1 MKYTTIAAA
10 AFAGLA
16 SAKIYTETVNVQVT
30 VTEHVAGQTVV
41 VTGPGAVK
49 TVSVN
54 QAQNQNQEGGDNQN
68 QNQQGTGEESGAQV
82 APAST
87 SKSSVVVTSSPAAPI
102 ESSSSAAPSSPS
114 EEASSSSASSSAP
127 SASSSSSSDDS
138 GLSSFAKTCL
148 DVHNKDRAEHSADPL
163 SWNQTLADFA
173 QSYLESSNCKF
184 AHSGGPY
191 GENIAMGY
199 ASTTDAIQD
208 WYNEY
213 KNYDFNNGGF
223 SEGTGHFTQMVWK
236 GTTQLG
242 CAQKKCDQG
251 DYLVCEYYPWGNVQG
266 SYQMNVSPN

>member
-10 AFAGLA
+10 ALAGLA
-16 SAKIYTETVNVQVT
+16 NAAIITETVNVQVT

-41 VTGPGAVK
+41 VSKPGTTQ

-54 QAQNQNQEGGDNQN
+54 QNQNQDQNQGGGDNQN
-68 QNQQGTGEESGAQV
+68 QNQQGEDSGAQV
-82 APAST
+82 APS
-87 SKSSVVVTSSPAAPI
+87 SSSVETSPTPSPI
-102 ESSSSAAPSSPS
+102 ESSSAPSSPS
-114 EEASSSSASSSAP
+114 VVSSSSSSPSA
-127 SASSSSSSDDS
+127 SASSSSDS
-138 GLSSFAKTCL
+138 GLSSFAKECL
-148 DVHNKDRAEHSADPL
+148 DEHNKDRAEHSADPL
-163 SWNQTLADFA
+163 SWNQTLADYA
-173 QSYLESSNCKF
+173 QNYLKSSNCKF

-199 ASTTDAIQD
+199 ATTTDAIQD

-213 KNYDFNNGGF
+213 KNYDYSGGGF
-223 SEGTGHFTQMVWK
+223 SESTGHFTQMVWK

-242 CAQKKCDQG
+242 CAQIKCDKG